1 MFLQVFGCLR
11 LDGKKMPLKFF
22 YPKWVNGERVSGTL
36 DGAGYYKLL
45 RLDLNIFS
53 FKHYYIWFKNVD
65 TTASLKS
72 GIRTMVHLLTRV
84 GNRLVIIKIF
94 NLLVFKKKSNISA
107 SCILI
112 CKLSLTW
119 SWHSSASACLKCI
132 YIFPKDGASPHRTNK
147 VLNYLQ
153 SSFGTRTLALGAEG
167 WGAKEWCPNSPD
179 LAPMDFCIWGVMKV
193 IYNILSNNAFID
205 IFQHHVF
212 SHPMPQNRNELV
224 DKINQVWDNNITED
238 LIQKAAKGF
247 LNRCQKVLAANGRHQ
262 NNEWFRTLSES
273 EFSRTVKWI
282 RPV

>member
-1 MFLQVFGCLR
+1 MQVFGCLR

-84 GNRLVIIKIF
+84 GNRLVIINF
-94 NLLVFKKKSNISA
+94 STFSYFYKKSNISA

-119 SWHSSASACLKCI
+119 SWHSLASACLKCI

-193 IYNILSNNAFID
+193 KTWFIIFCQTMHLLIY
-205 IFQHHVF
+205 F
-212 SHPMPQNRNELV
+212 STMYSV
-224 DKINQVWDNNITED
+224 T
-238 LIQKAAKGF
+238 
-247 LNRCQKVLAANGRHQ
+247 RCHRTGMSWWTRSTRSGTTTSQRT
-262 NNEWFRTLSES
+262 WFRRLPRAFSTGARKFWLLMADIRIMSDSEH
-273 EFSRTVKWI
+273 
-282 RPV
+282 